1 MGIWHIFEIKGGGG
15 GGEKTEQRAEGGGG
29 GGGGGGGRYNG
40 TKGGVRFRNEGVL
53 TILFTNYEAT

>member
-1 MGIWHIFEIKGGGG
+1 MVAITEAKGGDMAYFWNKGGGD
-15 GGEKTEQRAEGGGG
+15 
-29 GGGGGGGRYNG
+29 RYNG

>member
-1 MGIWHIFEIKGGGG
+1 MVAITEAKGGDMAYFWN
-15 GGEKTEQRAEGGGG
+15 K
-29 GGGGGGGRYNG
+29 GGGRYNG

>member
-15 GGEKTEQRAEGGGG
+15 G
-29 GGGGGGGRYNG
+29 RYNG
-40 TKGGVRFRNEGVL
+40 TKGGGRFRNEGVL

>member
-1 MGIWHIFEIKGGGG
+1 MVAITEAKGGDMAYFWN
-15 GGEKTEQRAEGGGG
+15 K
-29 GGGGGGGRYNG
+29 GGGGGGRYNG